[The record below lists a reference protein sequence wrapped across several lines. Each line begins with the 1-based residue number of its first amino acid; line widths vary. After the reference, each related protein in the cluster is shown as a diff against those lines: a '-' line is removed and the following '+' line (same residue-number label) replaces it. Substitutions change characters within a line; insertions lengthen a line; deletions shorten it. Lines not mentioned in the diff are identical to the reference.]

1 MNKNWRCPSGQTF
14 FGLTDKYS
22 ESVYDQI
29 FLLKYHGGW
38 SFIEVYNLPI
48 GLRRWFLGRL
58 EKQFK
63 IWTAILNAHTTIQNA
78 YITS

>member
-1 MNKNWRCPSGQTF
+1 MATNKNWRCPSGQTF

-48 GLRRWFLGRL
+48 GLRRWFLRRL
-58 EKQFK
+58 EQQFK
-63 IWTAILNAHTTIQNA
+63 MEKEAQQKANKN
-78 YITS
+78 